1 MMPFAPRALLAFL
14 ALTAPILASGCGGG
28 DDESA
33 SEFVTVPAPEVR
45 WPTLEC
51 DPLVPSYCGF
61 PFPSNVFTKEDT
73 TSPTGRRV
81 QLAAATLPVASSGV
95 RSKPD
100 PWNISD
106 GFSPGAALLAELP
119 GAIETGLPNAEAIE
133 RSLEADS
140 PTVLLDAETGERVAH
155 FSEIDKSGGEVEPGE
170 PENRALMIRPAV
182 RLEDGRRYIVAI
194 RGVQG
199 RTGPVE
205 PSPAFK
211 ALRDKRVFDDASITA
226 RRGLYEDIFLRLGSA
241 GVARETL
248 QLAWDFTTASR
259 DNNTARLIHMR
270 DEALALAG
278 DDGPAYTIDVEDTAF
293 DPEHVAVRI
302 EGKLTVPLYLDDPAP
317 GSNLLLGADGLPEPN
332 PKRPTYEIPFELM
345 IPKSAADEP
354 AALLQYGHGLLG
366 ERGQIH
372 AQNFRELIQKFNYAI
387 FAVDLVGMSDDS
399 SHIADVLAT
408 GDVDRL
414 STMFDRMHQGTL
426 NYLMAMRTMS
436 RGFAK
441 DPKYGKY
448 INKDERYYH
457 GISQGGIFGGVYMS
471 VSTDVTRGVLEV
483 MGQPYN
489 LLLNRSV
496 DFGVFFTIMRMSFP
510 DTRDQ
515 QFYLNLI
522 QMLWD
527 RVEPNGYTKYLRQD
541 MLPNTPAHEVL
552 MRAAVGDHQVTTL
565 GAHIMARAIGAKH
578 IDSGVRPIYGL
589 ETVKS
594 ATQGSGY
601 IEYEFGLP
609 PAPVCNIPL
618 NACDDPHGELRY
630 LDAAGPE
637 LDHFLR
643 TGKFDNFCPN
653 GVCRFPELSGCKPG
667 EQASTC
673 PE

>member
-1 MMPFAPRALLAFL
+1 
-14 ALTAPILASGCGGG
+14 
-28 DDESA
+28 
-33 SEFVTVPAPEVR
+33 
-45 WPTLEC
+45 
-51 DPLVPSYCGF
+51 
-61 PFPSNVFTKEDT
+61 
-73 TSPTGRRV
+73 
-81 QLAAATLPVASSGV
+81 
-95 RSKPD
+95 
-100 PWNISD
+100 
-106 GFSPGAALLAELP
+106 
-119 GAIETGLPNAEAIE
+119 
-133 RSLEADS
+133 
-140 PTVLLDAETGERVAH
+140 
-155 FSEIDKSGGEVEPGE
+155 
-170 PENRALMIRPAV
+170 
-182 RLEDGRRYIVAI
+182 
-194 RGVQG
+194 
-199 RTGPVE
+199 
-205 PSPAFK
+205 
-211 ALRDKRVFDDASITA
+211 
-226 RRGLYEDIFLRLGSA
+226 
-241 GVARETL
+241 
-248 QLAWDFTTASR
+248 
-259 DNNTARLIHMR
+259 
-270 DEALALAG
+270 
-278 DDGPAYTIDVEDTAF
+278 
-293 DPEHVAVRI
+293 
-302 EGKLTVPLYLDDPAP
+302 
-317 GSNLLLGADGLPEPN
+317 
-332 PKRPTYEIPFELM
+332 
-345 IPKSAADEP
+345 
-354 AALLQYGHGLLG
+354 
-366 ERGQIH
+366 
-372 AQNFRELIQKFNYAI
+372 
-387 FAVDLVGMSDDS
+387 
-399 SHIADVLAT
+399 
-408 GDVDRL
+408 
-414 STMFDRMHQGTL
+414 
-426 NYLMAMRTMS
+426 
-436 RGFAK
+436 
-441 DPKYGKY
+441 
-448 INKDERYYH
+448 
-457 GISQGGIFGGVYMS
+457 
-471 VSTDVTRGVLEV
+471 